1 MSKEVMMMGYSHL
14 DHPCFNGEARHQYG
28 RIHLPVAP
36 ECNIQCHFCNRKYD
50 CVNESRPGVTS
61 VVLSPWQA
69 LVYIK
74 QYLKFNPRISTV
86 GIAGP
91 GDPMANPEETLE
103 TIRLI
108 RTYHPELLFCLSTNG
123 LQLLPYIETLKELGV
138 SHVTL
143 TLNAVDP
150 AVGAQIY
157 AWVRDGKVVYRGA
170 EGAAL
175 LLERQLAAVAQLKQ
189 KGFIVK
195 INTIVIP
202 GINDGHIPEIA
213 EKARKLKA
221 DIMNC
226 IPLYPARGSRFE
238 AMEAPSPQ
246 TMEYIRSQVEPRMPL
261 MKHCARC
268 RADAAGRIGT
278 KMDPATQVF
287 LREAAALPLYPEQ
300 HRPYVAVATMEGLL
314 INRHLGEAEEL
325 SIYKVNGDTVELVQI
340 RPTPK
345 PGGGEERWRELSRII
360 GDCQA
365 LLVNGIGQTPRDILK
380 KSGIKVY
387 ETEGLIAEAVLALAN
402 GKSVRSKASVTRCGF
417 SCKGDGLGCG

>member
-1 MSKEVMMMGYSHL
+1 MMGSSHSN
-14 DHPCFNGEARHQYG
+14 HPCFNGAVRHQYG

-74 QYLKFNPRISTV
+74 QYLKFDSRISTV

-91 GDPMANPEETLE
+91 GDPMANPEATLE

-108 RTYHPELLFCLSTNG
+108 REYHPELIFCLSTNG
-123 LQLLPYIETLKELGV
+123 LQLEPYIEELKSLGV
-138 SHVTL
+138 SHITL
-143 TLNAVDP
+143 TVNAVDP
-150 AVGAQIY
+150 EIGAKIY
-157 AWVRDGKVVYRGA
+157 AWIRDGKVIYRGT

-175 LLERQLAAVAQLKQ
+175 LLERQLSAIAQLKE
-189 KGFIVK
+189 KGFVIK

-202 GINDGHIPEIA
+202 GINDDHVLAIA
-213 EKARKLKA
+213 EKVRELKV
-221 DIMNC
+221 DLMNC
-226 IPLYPARGSRFE
+226 IPLFPAQGSHFE
-238 AMEAPSPQ
+238 GLQAPSSQ
-246 TMEYIRSQVEPRMPL
+246 AMDLIRSRVETLVPV

-268 RADAAGRIGT
+268 RADAAGLIGA
-278 KMDPATQVF
+278 KMDSATQVF
-287 LREAAALPLYPEQ
+287 LRESAALPLYPEQ
-300 HRPYVAVATMEGLL
+300 HRPYIAVATMEGIL

-325 SIYKVNGDTVELVQI
+325 FIYRVNGDAVELVQT
-340 RPTPK
+340 RSTPP
-345 PGGGEERWRELSRII
+345 PGTGEERWRELSRII

-387 ETEGLIAEAVLALAN
+387 ETEGLIDEAVLALTA
-402 GKSVRSKASVTRCGF
+402 GRPVRGKASITKCGF
-417 SCKGDGLGCG
+417 SCKGDGVGCG

>member
-1 MSKEVMMMGYSHL
+1 MGSNHL
-14 DHPCFNGEARHQYG
+14 NHPCFNSEARHQYG

-36 ECNIQCHFCNRKYD
+36 DCNIQCNFCNRKYD

-74 QYLKFNPRISTV
+74 QYLKFNSRISTV

-108 RTYHPELLFCLSTNG
+108 RAYHPELLFCLSTNG
-123 LQLLPYIETLKELGV
+123 LQLGPYIQELKSLGV
-138 SHVTL
+138 SHVTI

-150 AVGAQIY
+150 AIGAQIY
-157 AWVRDGKVVYRGA
+157 AWIRDGKVIYRGS

-175 LLERQLAAVAQLKQ
+175 LLERQLAAIAQLKQ
-189 KGFIVK
+189 GGFTVK
-195 INTIVIP
+195 VNTIVIP
-202 GINDGHIPEIA
+202 GINDSHVQAIA
-213 EKARKLKA
+213 EKARELKV

-226 IPLYPARGSRFE
+226 IPLLPAQGSHFE
-238 AMEAPSPQ
+238 GFKAPSPQ
-246 TMEYIRSQVEPRMPL
+246 TMELIRSQVEPLLPM
-261 MKHCARC
+261 MKHCSRC
-268 RADAAGRIGT
+268 RADAAGFIGG
-278 KMDPATQVF
+278 KMDPATHTF
-287 LREAAALPLYPEQ
+287 LKEAAALPIHPEQ
-300 HRPYVAVATMEGLL
+300 HRPYIAVATMEGIL

-325 SIYKVNGDTVELVQI
+325 YIYRVNGDAVEFVQA
-340 RPTPK
+340 RTTPK
-345 PGGGEERWRELSRII
+345 PGTGEERWRELGRII

-365 LLVNGIGQTPRDILK
+365 LLVNGIGKTPRDILK

-387 ETEGLIAEAVLALAN
+387 ETEGMIDQAVLALAA
-402 GKSVRSKASVTRCGF
+402 GRTIKTKSSITKCGF